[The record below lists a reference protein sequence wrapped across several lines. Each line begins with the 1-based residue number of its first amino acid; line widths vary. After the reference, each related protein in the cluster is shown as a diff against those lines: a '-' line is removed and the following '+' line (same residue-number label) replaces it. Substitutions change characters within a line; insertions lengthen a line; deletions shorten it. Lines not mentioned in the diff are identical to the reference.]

1 MARRAR
7 SVLSR
12 WLTPLWPAT
21 VVGIAVGATLGG
33 MALQSSTVA
42 PSVSALIRI
51 DQPVDPNQIL
61 TTNAPSVE
69 SQQSYISGEIAFL
82 SSPGFAGSLRT
93 ALNQADDPNLTAT
106 QDSQSSVITLS
117 ATAPTAAQA
126 TGVIDTALRL
136 YSDHVV
142 EQNRQRE
149 QAAIDALNG
158 VINGLRDQIRI
169 AVEAPNAP
177 PQYDEFGNLIPPPP
191 VPDTTGFQDR
201 INELQA
207 QKLSL
212 DVQMLRPPGVQVVQ
226 PPTQLPVSGVPHWWL
241 GAVGGGLLGGL
252 LALTLA
258 IVWRQRSGVITSM
271 GALEDEVAGV
281 LWPVVR
287 LRSHG
292 ERAKVT
298 NSEAENARAVY
309 AQLPAARGACILVVG
324 ASAQSG
330 TDGMARLLSFAAAE
344 HGPVDTIRQ
353 RHANEVIERRIL
365 PRHRNSTTVIIDG
378 GSLTNSSALPRAA
391 GLATHIIIVAMIGFD
406 TYRQARMVIKL
417 ARAHGVP
424 VFAVGARRRWWA
436 PGGRTRKAKAEPIAE
451 TPSGGL
457 HRAPEVVND
466 TSDHL
471 DQAAD
476 QPVEDEHTVSHD
488 NTGGVSENEHG
499 AENADGQTERL
510 HLESA

>member
-1 MARRAR
+1 M
-7 SVLSR
+7 LSR

-21 VVGIAVGATLGG
+21 VVGIAVGATLGAL
-33 MALQSSTVA
+33 ALQSSTTE
-42 PSVSALIRI
+42 PSVSTLIRI
-51 DQPVDPNQIL
+51 AQPVDPNQIM

-69 SQQSYISGEIAFL
+69 SQQSYISGEIAYL
-82 SSPGFAGSLRT
+82 SSPGFTASLRS
-93 ALNQADDPNLTAT
+93 ALNQADNPNLTAT
-106 QDSQSSVITLS
+106 QDSQSSILTLS

-126 TGVIDTALRL
+126 TAVIDTALRL

-158 VINGLRDQIRI
+158 VIAGLRDQFRI
-169 AVEAPNAP
+169 AAEAINAP
-177 PQYDEFGNLIPPPP
+177 PQYDEFGNLLPPPP
-191 VPDTTGFQDR
+191 VPDTTGVQDR
-201 INELQA
+201 INTLES

-226 PPTQLPVSGVPHWWL
+226 PPIEMPMVGVPHWWL

-258 IVWRQRSGVITSM
+258 VVWRKRSGVITSM
-271 GALEDEVAGV
+271 AALEGEVAGV

-309 AQLPAARGACILVVG
+309 AQLPAARGACVLVVG

-353 RHANEVIERRIL
+353 RKAQEVIERRIL
-365 PRHRNSTTVIIDG
+365 PRSRNSTTVIIDG

-391 GLATHIIIVAMIGFD
+391 GMATHIVIVAMIGFD
-406 TYRQARMVIKL
+406 SYRQARMVIAL

-424 VFAVGARRRWWA
+424 VYAVGARRRWWSV
-436 PGGRTRKAKAEPIAE
+436 GGRTRTAKAEPMAE

-457 HRAPEVVND
+457 HRAPTAVHEHHQIDEIDHTADDMADDEHTRSDETIED
-466 TSDHL
+466 TSD
-471 DQAAD
+471 
-476 QPVEDEHTVSHD
+476 
-488 NTGGVSENEHG
+488 NKHG
-499 AENADGQTERL
+499 AENADSQTERL
-510 HLESA
+510 QLESA

>member
-1 MARRAR
+1 M
-7 SVLSR
+7 LSR

-21 VVGIAVGATLGG
+21 VVGIAVGAALGG
-33 MALQSSTVA
+33 MALQSSTA
-42 PSVSALIRI
+42 DPSVSALIRI

-69 SQQSYISGEIAFL
+69 SQQSYISGEIAYL
-82 SSPGFAGSLRT
+82 SSPGFATSLRT
-93 ALNQADDPNLTAT
+93 ALNQPGNPSLTAT
-106 QDSQSSVITLS
+106 QDSQSSIITLS
-117 ATAPTAAQA
+117 ATAPTAGQA
-126 TGVIDTALRL
+126 TSVIDTALRL

-142 EQNRQRE
+142 QQNRQRE

-169 AVEAPNAP
+169 ANEAPFLE

-191 VPDTTGFQDR
+191 VPDTIGFQDR
-201 INELQA
+201 INDLQA

-226 PPTQLPVSGVPHWWL
+226 PPTEMPLAGVPHWWL

-252 LALTLA
+252 LALALA

-271 GALEDEVAGV
+271 GVLEDEVAGV
-281 LWPVVR
+281 LWPVVK
-287 LRSHG
+287 LRSYG

-298 NSEAENARAVY
+298 KSEAENARAVY

-344 HGPVDTIRQ
+344 QGPVDTIRQ

-365 PRHRNSTTVIIDG
+365 PRSRNSTTVIIDG

-391 GLATHIIIVAMIGFD
+391 GLATHVIIVAMIGLD

-436 PGGRTRKAKAEPIAE
+436 PGGRTKPAKAVPMAE

-457 HRAPEVVND
+457 HRGTRRGRPGRRVGRQD
-466 TSDHL
+466 S
-471 DQAAD
+471 
-476 QPVEDEHTVSHD
+476 
-488 NTGGVSENEHG
+488 GGRAHG
-499 AENADGQTERL
+499 VG
-510 HLESA
+510 

>member
-1 MARRAR
+1 M
-7 SVLSR
+7 LSR

-21 VVGIAVGATLGG
+21 VVGIAVGAALGG
-33 MALQSSTVA
+33 MALQSSTA
-42 PSVSALIRI
+42 DPSVSALIRI

-69 SQQSYISGEIAFL
+69 SQQSYISGEIAYL
-82 SSPGFAGSLRT
+82 SSPGFATSLRT
-93 ALNQADDPNLTAT
+93 ALNQPGNPNLTAT
-106 QDSQSSVITLS
+106 QDSQSSIITLS
-117 ATAPTAAQA
+117 ATAPTAGQA
-126 TGVIDTALRL
+126 TSVIDTALRL

-142 EQNRQRE
+142 QQNRQRE

-169 AVEAPNAP
+169 ANEAPFLE

-191 VPDTTGFQDR
+191 VPDTIGFQDR
-201 INELQA
+201 INDLQA

-226 PPTQLPVSGVPHWWL
+226 PPTEMPLAGVPHWWL

-252 LALTLA
+252 LALALA

-271 GALEDEVAGV
+271 GVLEDEVAGV
-281 LWPVVR
+281 LWPVVK
-287 LRSHG
+287 LRSYG

-298 NSEAENARAVY
+298 KSEAENARAVY

-344 HGPVDTIRQ
+344 QGPVDTIRQ

-365 PRHRNSTTVIIDG
+365 PRSRNSTTVIIDG

-391 GLATHIIIVAMIGFD
+391 GLATHVIIVAMIGLD

-436 PGGRTRKAKAEPIAE
+436 PGGRTKPAKAVPMAE

-457 HRAPEVVND
+457 HRAPDVVDEVD
-466 TSDHL
+466 ESAH
-471 DQAAD
+471 QI
-476 QPVEDEHTVSHD
+476 VEDEHTVSD
-488 NTGGVSENEHG
+488 ENTGGTSENKHG
-499 AENADGQTERL
+499 AENADGHTERL